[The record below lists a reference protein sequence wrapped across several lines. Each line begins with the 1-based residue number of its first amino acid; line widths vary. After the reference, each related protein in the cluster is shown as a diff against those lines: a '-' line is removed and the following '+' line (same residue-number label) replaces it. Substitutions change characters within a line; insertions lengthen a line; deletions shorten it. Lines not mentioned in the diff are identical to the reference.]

1 MPQQQP
7 NGLRQTDRRSEI
19 PCNASCSRRP
29 GFRNTLQYFVGTL
42 HDLAVVSN
50 TLIVGQ
56 VSAIDIN
63 TFRQEYFAINCNY
76 AVVFPNFSCL

>member
-7 NGLRQTDRRSEI
+7 NGLRQTDGVKYLATPVAHGGQVSEI
-19 PCNASCSRRP
+19 LCK
-29 GFRNTLQYFVGTL
+29 YFVGTL

-63 TFRQEYFAINCNY
+63 TFRKEYFAINCNY